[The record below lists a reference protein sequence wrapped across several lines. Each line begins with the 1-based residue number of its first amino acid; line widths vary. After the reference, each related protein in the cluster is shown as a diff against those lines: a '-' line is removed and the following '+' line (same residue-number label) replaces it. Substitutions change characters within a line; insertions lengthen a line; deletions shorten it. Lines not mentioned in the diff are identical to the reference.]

1 MLARCSRALLS
12 RCAPLRLASYPAL
25 LLRLRCVPPVPAP
38 CGAVACLA
46 KHAKGGKGK
55 GKGKGKAAKQ
65 DEEEQPVEGAV
76 LTVPPLASLWLAPQA
91 ALRSSG
97 RAAQSL
103 RASGKAVAR
112 PGAGQ
117 GQWRSG
123 PVAQPGGEASARGL
137 CPRPLRAAARPTS

>member
-1 MLARCSRALLS
+1 MLALSRLSRSRASRALALS
-12 RCAPLRLASYPAL
+12 RLASYPAP

-76 LTVPPLASLWLAPQA
+76 LAVPPLASL
-91 ALRSSG
+91 
-97 RAAQSL
+97 
-103 RASGKAVAR
+103 
-112 PGAGQ
+112 
-117 GQWRSG
+117 
-123 PVAQPGGEASARGL
+123 
-137 CPRPLRAAARPTS
+137 

>member
-1 MLARCSRALLS
+1 MRLALSRCARLALS

-76 LTVPPLASLWLAPQA
+76 LAVPPLAVAGSA
-91 ALRSSG
+91 G
-97 RAAQSL
+97 CAAQLGTRRS
-103 RASGKAVAR
+103 VA
-112 PGAGQ
+112 Q
-117 GQWRSG
+117 GQWEGCGAAGSRSG
-123 PVAQPGGEASARGL
+123 PVAVRASGAARRRGL

>member
-1 MLARCSRALLS
+1 MCSDICREGHEQSDCKDPQRHAGRAMRLALSRCARLALS
-12 RCAPLRLASYPAL
+12 RCAPLRLASYPAP

-76 LTVPPLASLWLAPQA
+76 LAVPPLASL
-91 ALRSSG
+91 
-97 RAAQSL
+97 
-103 RASGKAVAR
+103 
-112 PGAGQ
+112 
-117 GQWRSG
+117 
-123 PVAQPGGEASARGL
+123 
-137 CPRPLRAAARPTS
+137 

>member
-1 MLARCSRALLS
+1 MLALARSARRL
-12 RCAPLRLASYPAL
+12 APLRLASPAP

-76 LTVPPLASLWLAPQA
+76 LAVPPLASL
-91 ALRSSG
+91 
-97 RAAQSL
+97 
-103 RASGKAVAR
+103 
-112 PGAGQ
+112 
-117 GQWRSG
+117 
-123 PVAQPGGEASARGL
+123 
-137 CPRPLRAAARPTS
+137 